1 VPLLANMVEGG
12 QTPVKGAAELG
23 EIGFKIVIFPGAL
36 VRLTTRVMQDWF
48 SDLKRDGTTA
58 SWQGRMHRLGS
69 LNVLLSE
76 NYLNRVEYG
85 VPPFRA
91 LTRVSQ
97 ESASVHDRLD
107 DYLDRVSRAR
117 GARPGVMLIPGVE
130 VMPHYQWTGSPL
142 MLDLLVSNT
151 QKNLLVFGLTD
162 RATLASIPVIG
173 NGIGGQ
179 YSLQSLL
186 DALPVVLLAPGVAL
200 LLVKRRR
207 RQRIGAAVLLV
218 PRRQWVGGLALCAVA
233 VVAAVRGW
241 PFTNGAYS
249 AYGDHG
255 VAPHQAV
262 IDFVEQHG
270 GVAVWSFPEARDVGT
285 QTVGPVRV
293 SWSTDPYPDDLL
305 RTFRYTAFG
314 ALYEETTRLE
324 RPGGGWDRL
333 LVQYAAGERS
343 RPAWGLG
350 ESGFHDTNAG
360 KRLARVQTVFL
371 VRERSEAG
379 VLEALRQG
387 RLYAR
392 QRSAQTALALTE
404 FLASSHDARAMS
416 GETLRP
422 ALGAVMSLTIGI
434 DAVGTAAT
442 DLKILLLKNGDIIE
456 AWTGGTPF
464 RATYRETWDG
474 RPTVFRLEARGAG
487 GRLLSS
493 PIFVRRS

>member
-1 VPLLANMVEGG
+1 MIRRRLRAVALLA
-12 QTPVKGAAELG
+12 
-23 EIGFKIVIFPGAL
+23 GAL
-36 VRLTTRVMQDWF
+36 LASPARGEELTPLPAVVHLH
-48 SDLKRDGTTA
+48 SDLSTGEYTLEELAEMAER
-58 SWQGRMHRLGS
+58 QGIGAL
-69 LNVLLSE
+69 LLSE

-85 VPPFRA
+85 LPPFRA

-97 ESASVHDRLD
+97 DSPSVHDRLG

-117 GARPGVMLIPGVE
+117 AARPNVLLLPGVE

-142 MLDLLVSNT
+142 TLELLVSNT
-151 QKNLLVFGLTD
+151 QKNLLVWGLTD
-162 RATLASIPVIG
+162 RATLAAIPAIG
-173 NGIGGQ
+173 NGDGGE

-186 DALPVVLLAPGVAL
+186 DALPVLLLVPGVAL
-200 LLVKRRR
+200 LLIKRRR
-207 RQRIGAAVLLV
+207 RQRIGAAVMIV
-218 PRRQWVGGLALCAVA
+218 PQRQWIGGLVLCAIA
-233 VVAAVRGW
+233 VVTVVRGW
-241 PFTNGAYS
+241 PFTNSAYS
-249 AYGDHG
+249 AYDDHG

-262 IDFVEQHG
+262 IDFVERHG
-270 GVAVWSFPEARDVGT
+270 GVAVWSFPEARDVGS
-285 QTVGPVRV
+285 QNVGPVRV
-293 SWSTDPYPDDLL
+293 SWSTEPYPDDLL

-314 ALYEETTRLE
+314 AVYEETTRVE
-324 RPGGGWDRL
+324 RPGGAWDRL
-333 LVQYAAGERS
+333 LAQYAAGERS

-379 VLEALRQG
+379 VLEALRKG

-392 QRSAQTALALTE
+392 HRSPQTALALTE
-404 FLASSHDARAMS
+404 FLMSSEDTTAVS

-422 ALGAVMSLTIGI
+422 ALGAVMSLTVAIE
-434 DAVGTAAT
+434 AVGAAAA
-442 DLKILLLKNGDIIE
+442 DLKVVLLKNGEIAD

>member
-1 VPLLANMVEGG
+1 MRRSLRPLALLAAAVLASPAPAEEL
-12 QTPVKGAAELG
+12 TPVPAVVHLH
-23 EIGFKIVIFPGAL
+23 
-36 VRLTTRVMQDWF
+36 
-48 SDLKRDGTTA
+48 SDLSTGQYTIEELAEMAER
-58 SWQGRMHRLGS
+58 QGIEAL
-69 LNVLLSE
+69 LLSE

-85 VPPFRA
+85 LPPFRA

-97 ESASVHDRLD
+97 ESPSVHDRLG
-107 DYLDRVSRAR
+107 DYLERVSRAR
-117 GARPGVMLIPGVE
+117 AARPGVMLIPGVE
-130 VMPHYQWTGSPL
+130 VMPHYYWTGSPL
-142 MLDLLVSNT
+142 TFELLVSNT
-151 QKNLLVFGLTD
+151 QKNLLVFGLAD
-162 RATLASIPVIG
+162 RATLAAIPVIG
-173 NGIGGQ
+173 NGDGGE

-186 DALPVVLLAPGVAL
+186 DALPVVLLAPGLAL
-200 LLVKRRR
+200 LLITRRR
-207 RQRIGAAVLLV
+207 RQRIGGAVMLV
-218 PRRQWVGGLALCAVA
+218 PQRHWVGGLVLCAVA
-233 VVAAVRGW
+233 VVAVVRGW
-241 PFTNGAYS
+241 PFTNSTYS

-255 VAPHQAV
+255 IAPHQAV
-262 IDFVEQHG
+262 IDFVERHG

-285 QTVGPVRV
+285 HNVGPVRV
-293 SWSTDPYPDDLL
+293 TWSTDPYPDDLL

-314 ALYEETTRLE
+314 AVYEETTRLE

-360 KRLARVQTVFL
+360 KRLGRVQTVFL
-371 VRERSEAG
+371 VRERTEAG
-379 VLEALRQG
+379 VLEALRHG

-392 QRSAQTALALTE
+392 QRSAQTALALSE
-404 FLASSHDARAMS
+404 FVASSLDARAMS

-422 ALGAVMSLTIGI
+422 ALGAVTSLTIGI
-434 DAVGTAAT
+434 DAVGAAAA
-442 DLKILLLKNGDIIE
+442 DLKIMLLKNGEIAE

-474 RPTVFRLEARGAG
+474 RPTVFRLEARGGG

>member
-1 VPLLANMVEGG
+1 MRRPLRAVALLTAALLASPAFGEEL
-12 QTPVKGAAELG
+12 TPVPAVVHLHSDLSTGQYTIEELAEMAERQG
-23 EIGFKIVIFPGAL
+23 IGAL
-36 VRLTTRVMQDWF
+36 
-48 SDLKRDGTTA
+48 
-58 SWQGRMHRLGS
+58 
-69 LNVLLSE
+69 LLSE

-85 VPPFRA
+85 LPPFRA

-97 ESASVHDRLD
+97 DSPSVHDRLG
-107 DYLDRVSRAR
+107 DYLERVARAR
-117 GARPGVMLIPGVE
+117 AARPGVLLLPGVE

-142 MLDLLVSNT
+142 TLELLVANT
-151 QKNLLVFGLTD
+151 QKNLLVFGLND
-162 RATLASIPVIG
+162 RATLAAIPVIG
-173 NGIGGQ
+173 NGDGGE

-186 DALPVVLLAPGVAL
+186 DALPVLLLAPGVAL
-200 LLVKRRR
+200 LLIKRRR
-207 RQRIGAAVLLV
+207 RQRIGAAVMLV
-218 PRRQWVGGLALCAVA
+218 PRRQWIGGLVLCAIALVT
-233 VVAAVRGW
+233 VVRGW
-241 PFTNGAYS
+241 PFTNSAYS

-262 IDFVEQHG
+262 IDFVERHG
-270 GVAVWSFPEARDVGT
+270 GAAVWSFPEARDVGT
-285 QTVGPVRV
+285 QNVGPVRV
-293 SWSTDPYPDDLL
+293 TWSTEPYPDDLL

-314 ALYEETTRLE
+314 AVYEETTRVE
-324 RPGGGWDRL
+324 RPGGAWDRL
-333 LVQYAAGERS
+333 LSQYAAGERS

-392 QRSAQTALALTE
+392 HRGPQTALALTE
-404 FLASSHDARAMS
+404 FLASSDDGKAVS

-434 DAVGTAAT
+434 EAVGAAAA
-442 DLKILLLKNGDIIE
+442 DLKVVLLKNGEIAD

>member
-1 VPLLANMVEGG
+1 MIGRPLRAVIVLAAALLASPAAGEELTAVPAVVHLHSDLSSG
-12 QTPVKGAAELG
+12 QYTLEELAEMAERQG
-23 EIGFKIVIFPGAL
+23 IGAL
-36 VRLTTRVMQDWF
+36 
-48 SDLKRDGTTA
+48 
-58 SWQGRMHRLGS
+58 
-69 LNVLLSE
+69 LLSE

-97 ESASVHDRLD
+97 DAPSVHDRLG

-117 GARPGVMLIPGVE
+117 AARPGVLLLPGVE

-142 MLDLLVSNT
+142 TLELLVSNT
-151 QKNLLVFGLTD
+151 QKNLLVWGLTD
-162 RATLASIPVIG
+162 RATLAAIPVIG
-173 NGIGGQ
+173 NGDGGE
-179 YSLQSLL
+179 YSLQSLV
-186 DALPVVLLAPGVAL
+186 DALPVLLLAPGVAL

-207 RQRIGAAVLLV
+207 RQRIGGAVIIL
-218 PRRQWVGGLALCAVA
+218 PKRQWISGLVLCALAIATVI
-233 VVAAVRGW
+233 RGW
-241 PFTNGAYS
+241 PFTNSVYS
-249 AYGDHG
+249 AYRDHG

-262 IDFVEQHG
+262 IDFVERHG
-270 GVAVWSFPEARDVGT
+270 GAAVWSFPEARDLGT
-285 QTVGPVRV
+285 QNVGPVRV
-293 SWSTDPYPDDLL
+293 TWSTEPYPDDLL

-314 ALYEETTRLE
+314 AVYEETTRVE
-324 RPGGGWDRL
+324 RPGGAWDRL
-333 LVQYAAGERS
+333 LAQYAAGERS

-371 VRERSEAG
+371 VRERTEAG

-392 QRSAQTALALTE
+392 HRSQQTALALTE
-404 FLASSHDARAMS
+404 FTVASDDARSIS

-422 ALGAVMSLTIGI
+422 ALGALITLSVGI
-434 DAVGTAAT
+434 DAVGAAAT
-442 DLKILLLKNGDIIE
+442 DLKVVLLKNGEIAD

-464 RATYRETWDG
+464 RATYRETWDA
-474 RPTVFRLEARGAG
+474 RPTVFRLEARGGG

>member
-1 VPLLANMVEGG
+1 MRRALGIVAWLALLAAPAAAQELRPVPAVVHLHSDLSTG
-12 QTPVKGAAELG
+12 QYTLEELAEMAERQG
-23 EIGFKIVIFPGAL
+23 IGAL
-36 VRLTTRVMQDWF
+36 
-48 SDLKRDGTTA
+48 
-58 SWQGRMHRLGS
+58 
-69 LNVLLSE
+69 LLSE

-85 VPPFRA
+85 LPPFRA

-97 ESASVHDRLD
+97 DSPSVHDRLG
-107 DYLDRVSRAR
+107 DYLERVARAR
-117 GARPGVMLIPGVE
+117 AARPGVLLLPGVE

-142 MLDLLVSNT
+142 TLELLVTNT
-151 QKNLLVFGLTD
+151 QKNLLVWGLTD
-162 RATLASIPVIG
+162 AKTLGAIPVIG
-173 NGIGGQ
+173 NGDGGE
-179 YSLQSLL
+179 YTLQSLL
-186 DALPVVLLAPGVAL
+186 DALPILLLAPGIAL
-200 LLVKRRR
+200 LLIKRPR
-207 RQRIGAAVLLV
+207 RQRVGAAVMIVRQRRWIAGLL
-218 PRRQWVGGLALCAVA
+218 LCGIAVLT
-233 VVAAVRGW
+233 VVRGW
-241 PFTNGAYS
+241 PFTVSAYP

-262 IDFVEQHG
+262 IDFVERHG

-293 SWSTDPYPDDLL
+293 TWSTEPYPDDLL

-314 ALYEETTRLE
+314 AVYEETTRVE
-324 RPGGGWDRL
+324 RPGGAWDRL
-333 LVQYAAGERS
+333 LAQYAAGERS

-371 VRERSEAG
+371 VRERTEAG
-379 VLEALRQG
+379 VLDALRAG

-392 QRSAQTALALTE
+392 QRSAQTALALTD
-404 FLASSHDARAMS
+404 FALSSEDTRAVS

-422 ALGAVMSLTIGI
+422 ALGALMSLSVGI
-434 DAVGTAAT
+434 EAEGAAAA
-442 DLKILLLKNGDIIE
+442 DLKVVLLKNGEIAD

-474 RPTVFRLEARGAG
+474 RPTVFRLEARGSG